1 MQIWDTLGL
10 DIEAHRPHIVSSTD
24 AARAILI
31 QLPAGEGLS
40 EHVVHERAWVV
51 VLEGEVE
58 LEAQDGGRAG
68 GGPGLMAEFDPRE
81 RHEVRANSDTRL
93 LLFLAPWPGEGHP
106 GAMTL
111 HDKAQAHERARGRA
125 TG

>member
-1 MQIWDTLGL
+1 MQVWETLAL
-10 DIEAHRPHIVSSTD
+10 EVEAHRPHIVSSTE

-31 QLPAGEGLS
+31 QLPAGERLS

-51 VLEGEVE
+51 VLDGEVE
-58 LEAQDGGRAG
+58 LEAKDGGHAAG
-68 GGPGLMAEFDPRE
+68 GCGLMAEFDPGE
-81 RHEVRANSDTRL
+81 RHEVRATSDARL

-111 HDKAQAHERARGRA
+111 DDKAQAHERARERA